1 MNSFIRISNCRTKA
15 KSRKINVNYNS
26 MFSMF
31 PSFRLLLV
39 TTLLL
44 FLLTGCVVLAVA
56 DAAVTTAATAAKVTV
71 KAVGAIADTVIPDSK
86 EKEKDTDPNQ

>member
-1 MNSFIRISNCRTKA
+1 
-15 KSRKINVNYNS
+15 
-26 MFSMF
+26 MF
-31 PSFRLLLV
+31 PSFRLLLI

-44 FLLTGCVVLAVA
+44 FHLTGCVVLAVA